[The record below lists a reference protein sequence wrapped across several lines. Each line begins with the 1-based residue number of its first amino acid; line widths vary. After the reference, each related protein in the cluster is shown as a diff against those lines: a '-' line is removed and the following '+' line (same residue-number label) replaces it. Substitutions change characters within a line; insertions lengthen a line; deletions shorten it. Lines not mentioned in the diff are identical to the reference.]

1 MVTMNKLSMDKH
13 RIKALL
19 LAAIFALST
28 LGLAGCGEDNPPNE
42 NAQPEPEEP
51 LNQGPMANDDANG
64 VPPTEDGT

>member
-1 MVTMNKLSMDKH
+1 MVTMNEFRIGKH

-19 LAAIFALST
+19 LASVFALSA
-28 LGLAGCGEDNPPNE
+28 LGLAGCGDDNSPNE

-64 VPPTEDGT
+64 VPPTDDGT